1 MRRVV
6 TGHDTSGK
14 SVFVSDGE
22 PPHGVALRGVPR
34 FRIDEVWSVVG
45 VPTLPPASGEPTTQ
59 RHPFFPAPGGT
70 GFVVVTFPPE
80 SDVTRTAESGVDIA
94 AAQNEFYEAFPGL
107 AGTMEPDAPG
117 MHTSQT
123 VDYGV
128 VIRGEVWLE
137 LDDGAKRLL
146 KPGDCV
152 IQNGTRHAWHN
163 RSSEPC
169 TLLVAILGAAEPQ
182 P

>member
-6 TGHDTSGK
+6 TGHDASGK
-14 SVFVSDGE
+14 SVFVSEGE

-80 SDVTRTAESGVDIA
+80 SDVTRAAESGTDIP
-94 AAQNEFYEAFPGL
+94 AAQQEFYDSFPGL

-137 LDDGAKRLL
+137 LDDGAVVHL
-146 KPGDCV
+146 KAGDCV

-163 RSSEPC
+163 RTEQP
-169 TLLVAILGAAEPQ
+169 TRMFAALIGATREV
-182 P
+182 